1 MSPTEST
8 PESTPRTTRKGLWL
22 VLIIGIGSLLTYLFI
37 DWMGRL
43 ARQQDVVGNTL
54 QAEVF
59 NVLGSEAKVLVIN
72 QDINGDG
79 KPDAVAAVLHKHRRI
94 LPPEATWVDQL
105 VVLHVQKRKSIIHLR
120 ADGESLRGANRE
132 PLLNM
137 APARYG
143 YILRYG
149 TDEHKHLEFNLTL
162 ADTLG
167 QDASEVIRL
176 VWDVEAGRYVVQGP
190 MP

>member
-1 MSPTEST
+1 MSLTKPA
-8 PESTPRTTRKGLWL
+8 PENAPRATRKGLWL

-79 KPDAVAAVLHKHRRI
+79 KPDAVAALLHKHRRI

-105 VVLHVQKRKSIIHLR
+105 VVLHVQKRKSVIHLR

-137 APARYG
+137 APAKHG

-149 TDEHKHLEFNLTL
+149 TDDQKHLEFNLTL

-167 QDASEVIRL
+167 QDASEAIRL
-176 VWDVEAGRYVVQGP
+176 VWDAQTGRYVVQGP